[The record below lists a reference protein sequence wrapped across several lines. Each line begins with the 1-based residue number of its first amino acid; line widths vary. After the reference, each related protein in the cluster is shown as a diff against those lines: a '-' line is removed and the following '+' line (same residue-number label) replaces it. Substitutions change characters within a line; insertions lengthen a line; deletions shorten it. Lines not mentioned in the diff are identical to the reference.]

1 MSETMHFDTHRFVK
15 RMTKAGMAEPTAEA
29 LADEQMALINGELA
43 TKRDIAEVHQ
53 RIAEV
58 HQRIA
63 ETKVELL
70 KWGLGALLAHAALLI
85 TVNKLPA

>member
-15 RMTKAGMAEPTAEA
+15 RMTEAGMAEPTAEA

-43 TKRDIAEVHQ
+43 TKRDIAEVY
-53 RIAEV
+53 
-58 HQRIA
+58 QRIA
-63 ETKVELL
+63 ETKTELL

-85 TVNKLPA
+85 TVIKLPA